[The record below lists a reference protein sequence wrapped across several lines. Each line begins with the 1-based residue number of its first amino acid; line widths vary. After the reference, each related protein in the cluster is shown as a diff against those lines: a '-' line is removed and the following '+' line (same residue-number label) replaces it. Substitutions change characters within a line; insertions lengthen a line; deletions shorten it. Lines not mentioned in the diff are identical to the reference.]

1 VSQQLFVHE
10 DVFTGVPSLQLHTMF
25 GHPFE
30 LHGVAQD
37 VVVPVLVDELD
48 ELDLSSEPH
57 AATPSTITKPRVRVA
72 RARRTNMG
80 VPPRGAQ
87 KNCSDAFLGRVAGHT
102 TPAPR
107 PREARPARPARAA
120 RVGAQRG
127 PLLCESPAMSSKKSA
142 PPSKRTASA
151 PARAAA
157 KKAPKRAVKAAV
169 KPAAKRAA
177 KPAVKVRAKASPKAD
192 AKREVA
198 TSPTDI
204 VAGVLH
210 AIGWDPDRSDDDDG
224 WTSFVTHVDDGVV
237 TVATVARVLE
247 DSSRFVLYA
256 ILSPRARDEVRVE
269 VVDFLMRA
277 NFGMPDG
284 NFEMDPVTG
293 EVRFKIGID
302 FCGLSLPPLLVRN
315 AILDAGAAIENYGPS
330 IARVLHGEATA
341 AEAIAEAEGA

>member
-1 VSQQLFVHE
+1 
-10 DVFTGVPSLQLHTMF
+10 
-25 GHPFE
+25 
-30 LHGVAQD
+30 
-37 VVVPVLVDELD
+37 
-48 ELDLSSEPH
+48 
-57 AATPSTITKPRVRVA
+57 
-72 RARRTNMG
+72 
-80 VPPRGAQ
+80 
-87 KNCSDAFLGRVAGHT
+87 
-102 TPAPR
+102 
-107 PREARPARPARAA
+107 
-120 RVGAQRG
+120 
-127 PLLCESPAMSSKKSA
+127 MSSKKPA
-142 PPSKRTASA
+142 PTSKRTA
-151 PARAAA
+151 PARAAKPA
-157 KKAPKRAVKAAV
+157 ARKAPARAAKPAPKA
-169 KPAAKRAA
+169 AAKRAA
-177 KPAVKVRAKASPKAD
+177 KPAVKVTAKAA

-210 AIGWDPDRSDDDDG
+210 AIGWEPERSDDDDG

-302 FCGLSLPPLLVRN
+302 FCGLALPPLLVRN

-330 IARVLHGEATA
+330 IARVLHGEASA